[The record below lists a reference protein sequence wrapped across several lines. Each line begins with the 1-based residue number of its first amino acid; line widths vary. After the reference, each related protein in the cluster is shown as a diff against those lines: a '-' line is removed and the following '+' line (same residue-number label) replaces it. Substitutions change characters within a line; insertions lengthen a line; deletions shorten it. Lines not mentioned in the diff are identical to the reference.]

1 MKLFFFI
8 SNNKLKIFYIQ
19 NGKKIKQFL
28 YKRDEN
34 IPLCFF
40 STENEF
46 QIGTS
51 ALLKHNAGYD
61 FTYNMYFDLIKDE
74 DLEFLYLDNKKH
86 PVKDLFKF
94 GIEHILHDFLIE
106 ELNVSDKLDDYK
118 KNLDLYIIGNQD
130 VNYFNLN
137 EISKLFSG
145 FKTINSLLLD
155 NIILKQQFK
164 NINKRFKDYLC
175 VTTINTNLLI
185 SHYSS
190 IDDSNPE
197 NIFIGNKIAVN
208 PKLKLI
214 ADLLYSDTVQ
224 KFGVTVKKEEVL
236 PELLKIAQENI
247 NITDYEYRIPTQLTK
262 GGPINNVLINTA
274 VLDHKLSKIS
284 NNSDDFDFLNYQISY
299 LKLQKVDLGII
310 FYGNIHSDLFLK
322 QLQNQFNVTLI
333 PKIDYNLL
341 IKFIL
346 DNELKSS
353 SEKKNLIKEK
363 SEKVNNGNSREII
376 NGVISEKKIT
386 NKKSIKTGSK
396 TPPPLPNSFIK
407 NNKLKPPPLPKGF
420 LKK

>member
-1 MKLFFFI
+1 
-8 SNNKLKIFYIQ
+8 
-19 NGKKIKQFL
+19 
-28 YKRDEN
+28 
-34 IPLCFF
+34 
-40 STENEF
+40 
-46 QIGTS
+46 
-51 ALLKHNAGYD
+51 
-61 FTYNMYFDLIKDE
+61 MYFDLIKDE

-137 EISKLFSG
+137 EISNLFSG